1 MLCQQRKKNKK
12 IKFAI
17 QIFLHTFKLRSLQVT
32 LVVCFQEI
40 LAKALH
46 EIRGKVEEANFST
59 LKIQRNPG
67 TSMAGPNSCLFSL
80 TGTAG

>member
-1 MLCQQRKKNKK
+1 MPTKKKKIKK

-17 QIFLHTFKLRSLQVT
+17 QIFLHTFKLCSLQVT

-40 LAKALH
+40 LTKALH

-59 LKIQRNPG
+59 LQIQINPG
-67 TSMAGPNSCLFSL
+67 TSMAGPHSCLFSL